1 MRALMPCNLI
11 TRNTNLG
18 FEVHNVGEVQGQ
30 VQGHNV
36 GEVQGHAQCKNLEE
50 QIWVRF
56 RENG

>member
-1 MRALMPCNLI
+1 MSTNAHVQQLLMPCNLI

-50 QIWVRF
+50 
-56 RENG
+56 